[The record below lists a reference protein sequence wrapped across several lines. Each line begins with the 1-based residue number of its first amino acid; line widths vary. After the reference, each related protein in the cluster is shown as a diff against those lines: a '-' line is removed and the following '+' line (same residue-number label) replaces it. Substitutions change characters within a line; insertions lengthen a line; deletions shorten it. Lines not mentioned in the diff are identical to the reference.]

1 MNNLFKPKSVVT
13 FCDQK
18 GDSISIETIQGALL
32 DDQVGIP
39 QNKVV
44 KKRKI
49 IKPGERLVKEFN
61 KLSKSQQNKNSN
73 NIKMNDPHCEF
84 DVFNAIDNISKS
96 LSLAFLE

>member
-18 GDSISIETIQGALL
+18 GDSISIETIQGAEL
-32 DDQVGIP
+32 DEQVGIP

-73 NIKMNDPHCEF
+73 NIKMNDPLRF
-84 DVFNAIDNISKS
+84 DVFDAIDDISKS
-96 LSLAFLE
+96 LSLALLE